1 MIYAK
6 FMRGVRNYIFALSCS
21 MSMALSVQAQSTQLS
36 AVSLLPLA
44 SVVVVSGS
52 AVQLSES
59 ASVVTSLLAVAG
71 SVFVIKAVEASA
83 KGTVYVLERI
93 SDGLRISVELASIAA
108 NQASNLIGTAVT
120 VSTTAS
126 GIVLIASG
134 EVLAFIPN
142 ELGQALLHNERV
154 SQ

>member
-1 MIYAK
+1 MICTE
-6 FMRGVRNYIFALSCS
+6 FMRRARNYSFALSCS
-21 MSMALSVQAQSTQLS
+21 MMIAVSAQAQSTQLS
-36 AVSLLPLA
+36 AISLLPVA

-52 AVQLSES
+52 AVRLSES

-71 SVFVIKAVEASA
+71 SVFVIKAVEVSA
-83 KGTVYVLERI
+83 KGTVYILERV
-93 SDGLRISVELASIAA
+93 SDGLRISVELASSAA
-108 NQASNLIGTAVT
+108 KQLSNAVGTMVT

-126 GIVLIASG
+126 GIILIASG

-154 SQ
+154 SR

>member
-1 MIYAK
+1 MICTE
-6 FMRGVRNYIFALSCS
+6 FMRCARNFAFALTCS
-21 MSMALSVQAQSTQLS
+21 MSMAVSAQAQSTQLS
-36 AVSLLPLA
+36 AISILPVA

-52 AVQLSES
+52 AVRLSES

-71 SVFVIKAVEASA
+71 SVFVIKAVEVSA
-83 KGTVYVLERI
+83 KGTVYIIERV
-93 SDGLRISVELASIAA
+93 SDGLRISVELASSAA
-108 NQASNLIGTAVT
+108 NQLSNAVGAVVT

-126 GIVLIASG
+126 GIILIASG

>member
-6 FMRGVRNYIFALSCS
+6 SMRGMRNYVFALSCS
-21 MSMALSVQAQSTQLS
+21 FGMAAYAQAPSTQLS
-36 AVSLLPLA
+36 AVSLLPVA

-52 AVQLSES
+52 AVRLSES

-71 SVFVIKAVEASA
+71 SVFVIKAVEVSA
-83 KGTVYVLERI
+83 KGSVYILERV
-93 SDGLRISVELASIAA
+93 SDGLRISVELASSAA
-108 NQASNLIGTAVT
+108 NQLSNAVGTLVT

-126 GIVLIASG
+126 GIILIASG

-154 SQ
+154 SR